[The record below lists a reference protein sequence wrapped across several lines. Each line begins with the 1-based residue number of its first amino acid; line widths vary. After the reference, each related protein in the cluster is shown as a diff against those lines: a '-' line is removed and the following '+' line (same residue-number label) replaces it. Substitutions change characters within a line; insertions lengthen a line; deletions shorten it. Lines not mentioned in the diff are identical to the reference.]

1 MDDNWIRS
9 RAINKYRVSAPRRD
23 ITVNLLCYQI
33 KILMFKVGRIEKSGA
48 WLRGFS
54 GKLFQWPFFE
64 IWGVT
69 QGNFWKTFPKYKI
82 WRQNWNF
89 RNSGHDSGD
98 FLENFSRQYF
108 GDFFTFSIYFY
119 KQRQKN
125 RCTGISM
132 MRTASGGHGQG
143 RADTDSVGRYVIF
156 ITSQQ
161 NIDWKSFPENPL
173 THAPILNKKNYSWLG
188 SQEIQLEKFSRNS
201 PQSRP
206 EISKSEK
213 SLEKF
218 SKKSPESRPVFWKSF
233 PGFPDKG

>member
-1 MDDNWIRS
+1 
-9 RAINKYRVSAPRRD
+9 
-23 ITVNLLCYQI
+23 
-33 KILMFKVGRIEKSGA
+33 MFKVDRIEKSGA

-132 MRTASGGHGQG
+132 MWTASGGHGQG

-161 NIDWKSFPENPL
+161 NTDWKSFPEIPL
-173 THAPILNKKNYSWLG
+173 SHAPKSQNLKK
-188 SQEIQLEKFSRNS
+188 
-201 PQSRP
+201 
-206 EISKSEK
+206 
-213 SLEKF
+213 
-218 SKKSPESRPVFWKSF
+218 VWKSF
-233 PGFPDKG
+233 PRNSLSHAPFFGKVFQDFPIMVNLTLMLL

>member
-1 MDDNWIRS
+1 MTQGIFRKTFPM
-9 RAINKYRVSAPRRD
+9 AIFRNLGRD
-23 ITVNLLCYQI
+23 SGEFLENFSKIQNLEAKLKFQ
-33 KILMFKVGRIEKSGA
+33 KFGA

-54 GKLFQWPFFE
+54 GKLFQA
-64 IWGVT
+64 I
-69 QGNFWKTFPKYKI
+69 FWRP
-82 WRQNWNF
+82 
-89 RNSGHDSGD
+89 
-98 FLENFSRQYF
+98 
-108 GDFFTFSIYFY
+108 FTFSIYFY